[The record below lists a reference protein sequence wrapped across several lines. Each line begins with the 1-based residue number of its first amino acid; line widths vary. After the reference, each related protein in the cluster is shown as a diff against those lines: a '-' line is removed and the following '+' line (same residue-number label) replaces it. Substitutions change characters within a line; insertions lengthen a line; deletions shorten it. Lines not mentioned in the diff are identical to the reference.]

1 MRKTSSQDTS
11 GFAMMGRGALAT
23 IIGLVITGISYSM
36 TPDGGTY
43 TICTGLIVCGIIYF
57 VIGFFKMLAGR

>member
-1 MRKTSSQDTS
+1 MRANGIT
-11 GFAMMGRGALAT
+11 MMGYGALAT

-43 TICTGLIVCGIIYF
+43 TVLTGLIVGGIIYF
-57 VIGFFKMLAGR
+57 VIGFFKMLVGK